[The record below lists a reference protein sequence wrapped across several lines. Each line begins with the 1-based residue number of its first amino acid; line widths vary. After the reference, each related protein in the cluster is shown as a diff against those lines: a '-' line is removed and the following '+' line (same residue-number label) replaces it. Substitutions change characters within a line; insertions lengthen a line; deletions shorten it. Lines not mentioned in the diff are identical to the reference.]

1 MCGRY
6 TIFTSPDALEDRFG
20 ATADRSLEPRYNAVA
35 NAKRLLPANLRFA
48 TAPGQELP
56 VITNDAPDTIAH
68 LQWGLIPAWADDPSI
83 GNRLIN
89 ARAETVDEK
98 RSFREAYERRRC
110 LVLADGFYEWTA
122 TNAGKQPYRVTL
134 DDGEP
139 FALAGLWERWQPP
152 QKQTGL
158 DEFGNSEPE
167 SEADPVETFT
177 IVTTEP
183 NAVIEP
189 LHDRMA
195 VVLPADSEQRW
206 LDGDGDRTEL
216 LEPYPAEEMRAYPVS
231 TAVNDPS
238 NDSLALVEEVD
249 APA

>member
-6 TIFTSPDALEDRFG
+6 TIFTPPDDLEDRFG
-20 ATADRSLEPRYNAVA
+20 ATARRSLEPRYNA
-35 NAKRLLPANLRFA
+35 
-48 TAPGQELP
+48 APGQKLP
-56 VITNDAPDTIAH
+56 VITNDAPETIDH
-68 LQWGLIPAWADDPSI
+68 LQWGLIPGWADDPSI

-98 RSFREAYERRRC
+98 RSFRAAYERRRC
-110 LVLADGFYEWTA
+110 LVLADGFYEWTE
-122 TNAGKQPYRVTL
+122 TDAGKQPYRVML
-134 DDGEP
+134 ADGEP

-158 DEFGNSEPE
+158 DEFDDGDPDTK
-167 SEADPVETFT
+167 ADPVETFT

-183 NAVIEP
+183 NSVIEP

-195 VVLPADSEQRW
+195 VVLPPDGEQRW
-206 LDGDGDRTEL
+206 LDGEADGKEL
-216 LEPYPAEEMRAYPVS
+216 LEPYQAEEMRAYPVS
-231 TAVNDPS
+231 TAVNNPS
-238 NDSLALVEEVD
+238 NDSPALVEEVD